1 MNEDDVKKFL
11 GDFKNGDIQKKLD
24 MWFYAIE
31 QEALWDEIM
40 EEMSKNA
47 RIAMMKSGA
56 KPVASEE

>member
-11 GDFKNGDIQKKLD
+11 DDFKNGDIQKKLD

-56 KPVASEE
+56 KPAISEE

>member
-11 GDFKNGDIQKKLD
+11 DDFKNADIQQKLD

-31 QEALWDEIM
+31 QEAIWDEIM

-56 KPVASEE
+56 KISMGEE